1 MSSQIV
7 SVKPALAQRY
17 GGVAWRG
24 TRTETTETRRP
35 LPIGVPIIA
44 LLLGLGFAIYSV
56 THGWATLYNDSQ
68 SHLDIARHVTD
79 GLTPGLAQL
88 GSIWLPLPQLLM
100 APLTAIDALWHSG
113 IAGTIVSGIA
123 FVYSAVRIF
132 SLVEE
137 LTGKRAAAWCAF
149 IIYVTNLNL
158 LYLQTTALDETLML
172 ACIVGAAF
180 HMIRWTRTRSMGD
193 LALAG
198 VATFLGTLTRYDA
211 WAMFLA
217 EIAVVAIWSKLHD
230 RRGHSMQANALFFGF
245 IGGYGIV
252 IWFLYNFV
260 IFHDPLYFLHSTYSA
275 ETQQAYQL
283 QTGYLPT
290 KGHITTSA
298 ATLGWAIAD
307 TVGVAVVGAAVLGLL
322 MMVFR
327 RGKPLQR
334 NLAVM
339 AILGAPIVLNVATLF
354 VGQTTIRTPQLPP
367 HQMFNLRYGL
377 EALPLIAVAAG
388 CVAAYLRGAL
398 APVPLIAAGAA
409 VLLMASATPVALAEG
424 QHGASGFGRDQA
436 AAVAG
441 YLHANYTGG
450 RILADDGS
458 SAVAPLIFMSGL
470 NLREFV
476 TAGFHP
482 YYENA
487 LSDPSDNVAWVLV
500 SSRDQIEGKMN
511 AFPWRFVNFRLVYHK
526 LQNADVINLY
536 QRIAPVAPTARATA
550 PASGGPS
557 LATHHPASTTGR
569 FR

>member
-7 SVKPALAQRY
+7 SVRPALAQRY

-24 TRTETTETRRP
+24 TRAESKDTKRP

-44 LLLGLGFAIYSV
+44 LLLGVGFAIYSV

-68 SHLDIARHVTD
+68 SHLDFAHRATD

-172 ACIVGAAF
+172 ACIVGAAY

-230 RRGHSMQANALFFGF
+230 RRGHSMQANALFFAF

-275 ETQQAYQL
+275 QTQPQYQL

-290 KGHITTSA
+290 KGHLTTSA

-307 TVGVAVVGAAVLGLL
+307 TIGVAVVAAAVLGML

-354 VGQTTIRTPQLPP
+354 VGQTTIRTPQLLP

-377 EALPLIAVAAG
+377 EALPLLAVAAG

-482 YYENA
+482 YHEDA
-487 LSDPSDNVAWVLV
+487 LSDPTANVEWVLL
-500 SSRDQIEGKMN
+500 SSRDQIDDHVN
-511 AFPWRFVNFRLVYHK
+511 AFPSRFVHFKMVFQRKHTENT
-526 LQNADVINLY
+526 DVINLY
-536 QRIAPVAPTARATA
+536 QRIPDVPAPVRVSVNVHS
-550 PASGGPS
+550 SGGS
-557 LATHHPASTTGR
+557 SAGR
-569 FR
+569 VR